1 VGNLSTKNTTSRI
14 NCHVNNCQHTKNLI
28 FSGLQVLPVASA
40 LINFEAGY
48 CTVATS
54 YGTKE
59 TGLKSNSKPVKKGS
73 FAFRKN
79 KWFGVE
85 QSAI

>member
-1 VGNLSTKNTTSRI
+1 LTLFRTAG
-14 NCHVNNCQHTKNLI
+14 
-28 FSGLQVLPVASA
+28 SA
-40 LINFEAGY
+40 CSLGLINFEAGY

-79 KWFGVE
+79 KWFGFE

>member
-1 VGNLSTKNTTSRI
+1 MY
-14 NCHVNNCQHTKNLI
+14 VNNCQHTRI
-28 FSGLQVLPVASA
+28 GFFSGLQVLPVASA

-59 TGLKSNSKPVKKGS
+59 TGLKSNSKPDKKGS
-73 FAFRKN
+73 VAYRKN
-79 KWFGVE
+79 KWFGLNKVPFKHV
-85 QSAI
+85 STARI

>member
-1 VGNLSTKNTTSRI
+1 
-14 NCHVNNCQHTKNLI
+14 LI
-28 FSGLQVLPVASA
+28 LFRTAEVLPVASA

-59 TGLKSNSKPVKKGS
+59 TGLKSNSKPVKKGI

-79 KWFGVE
+79 KWFGFE
-85 QSAI
+85 QSAL